1 MTDSSRFEDEDEI
14 LAAEMA
20 LGLLDAENV
29 QLTRARMARD
39 ADFARLVM
47 NWQERLV
54 RMTDEIRG
62 KRPPDRVR
70 KRILAQ
76 VFPPVNVPL
85 LERVWVWKTVSF
97 AALAMMAF
105 IGWMAYQI
113 PTTQAPAPIPSGP
126 VYATQLTADATLLQ
140 VLAVVDPAR
149 GDVAINRVA
158 GAASAGR
165 SLELWAIV
173 PDTPPISLGVL
184 PEDAATTRVQLP
196 EGLVAQAAAITLAIS
211 DEPAGGSPTGAP
223 TGDILAANPVSEL

>member
-1 MTDSSRFEDEDEI
+1 MTKPSRFEEEDEI

-39 ADFARLVM
+39 AEFARLVT

-62 KRPPDRVR
+62 RRPPDRVK

-76 VFPPVNVPL
+76 VFPPAKVPV

-97 AALAMMAF
+97 AALAMMGF

-113 PTTQAPAPIPSGP
+113 PITQTPIPAAQGA
-126 VYATQLTADATLLQ
+126 VFATQLSGETVSLQ
-140 VLAVVDPAR
+140 VLAVLDPER
-149 GDVAINRVA
+149 GDVAINRIA
-158 GAASAGR
+158 GAAAEGR
-165 SLELWAIV
+165 SLQLWAIV
-173 PDTPPISLGVL
+173 PDAAPVSLGVL
-184 PEDAATTRVQLP
+184 PADVTQARVPLPQGLAARVA
-196 EGLVAQAAAITLAIS
+196 EITLAIS
-211 DEPAGGSPTGAP
+211 DEPLGGSPTGAP
-223 TGDILAANPVSEL
+223 TGDVLAASPVSEL